1 MTPEARDRNIVRV
14 RRFTGA
20 IAGIALAA
28 CGLFAGLA
36 ASATQ
41 KVFSSPAT
49 TTTTS
54 TQSDDRTEATTTTP
68 TTTTK
73 ATTTTTAAVTPV
85 TVTPTQSA
93 PIASSG
99 GS

>member
-1 MTPEARDRNIVRV
+1 MTPETRDRNIVRI

-20 IAGIALAA
+20 VAGIALAA

-41 KVFSSPAT
+41 KAFSSPAT
-49 TTTTS
+49 TTTT
-54 TQSDDRTEATTTTP
+54 TQSDDTTQGTTTTP
-68 TTTTK
+68 TTTTQ
-73 ATTTTTAAVTPV
+73 ATTTTTVVTPV

>member
-1 MTPEARDRNIVRV
+1 MTPEARDRNIVLV

-20 IAGIALAA
+20 VAGIALAA

-41 KVFSSPAT
+41 KVFSSQAT
-49 TTTTS
+49 TTTT
-54 TQSDDRTEATTTTP
+54 TQSDDTTQAKTTTP
-68 TTTTK
+68 TTTTQ
-73 ATTTTTAAVTPV
+73 ATTTTTAVTPV